1 MPIHLNLA
9 VFGHDRAPQ
18 DPGRCNQQLVGRIAM
33 EGLWQLSGFH
43 DDLRI
48 EVQKRD
54 TRHGKGAFYPN
65 PDVAVEHQPSVF
77 HELSD
82 FPTGDDAH
90 AEDAVGAAFEKV
102 AVLRLKSIR

>member
-1 MPIHLNLA
+1 
-9 VFGHDRAPQ
+9 
-18 DPGRCNQQLVGRIAM
+18 M

-54 TRHGKGAFYPN
+54 TRPRKGAFYPN
-65 PDVAVEHQPSVF
+65 PDVAVELQLSVLHQ
-77 HELSD
+77 LSD

-90 AEDAVGAAFEKV
+90 AEDAVGAAFEQV
-102 AVLRLKSIR
+102 AVLRLKSIRLSDPPDPKWVSSRITEERPSPRWQ